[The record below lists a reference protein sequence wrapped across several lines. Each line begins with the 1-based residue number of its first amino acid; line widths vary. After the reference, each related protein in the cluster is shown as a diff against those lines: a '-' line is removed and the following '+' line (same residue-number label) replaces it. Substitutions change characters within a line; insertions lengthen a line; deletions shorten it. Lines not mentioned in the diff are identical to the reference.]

1 MASSQRNPQSKD
13 DWKAH
18 LDAALS
24 DSLRAVSDRITRVP
38 AVQEWLRT
46 ASMEAAAGLGGVSGV
61 QGEMQG
67 YMRMRNALED
77 RFPELLAAVDELT
90 EGCGHVDL
98 HWRPMNPN
106 FSRVEVAFDQDIQV
120 DLFVRLAGLAPEDA
134 RAALN
139 TVVEALPDGAPFPN
153 RPHTVTGLVAY
164 DGTALGVRVHE
175 HVAEEGQGRMHTVTL
190 LPDSGDA
197 LEKLSGPEAVERLL
211 QELPPADDASPS

>member
-1 MASSQRNPQSKD
+1 MASPQSKD

-46 ASMEAAAGLGGVSGV
+46 ASMEVAEGLGSASGV

-77 RFPELLAAVDELT
+77 RFPELVAAVEELT

-106 FSRVEVAFDQDIQV
+106 FSRVEVAFDRDVRV
-120 DLFVRLAGLAPEDA
+120 DLFVRLADLTPEAARDA
-134 RAALN
+134 LY

-153 RPHTVTGLVAY
+153 RPHTVTGLVAH
-164 DGTALGVRVHE
+164 DGTALGVRVRE
-175 HVAEEGQGRMHTVTL
+175 HMAEEGQGRMHTVTL
-190 LPDSGDA
+190 LPASGDA

-211 QELPPADDASPS
+211 QELSSADDSSLN